1 MSVYITQDEL
11 SKPTDLPHSGPAI
24 TQNKLSLSD
33 AAKVAEKKM
42 EDAAFAALLHQPNA
56 EDGRMPVWYNGH
68 VLRVA
73 YDETVCQSAAT
84 IVTVTKSSR
93 SRQRSMPKNSPNLTS
108 FATALCNIRLF
119 QPSFEQ
125 SMRSIW
131 PSVKVRNAP
140 EIHFTIQFLTLSI
153 LT

>member
-1 MSVYITQDEL
+1 MSVYIPQDEPG
-11 SKPTDLPHSGPAI
+11 KPMDLPPSGPAT
-24 TQNKLSLSD
+24 TQNKLGLSD
-33 AAKVAEKKM
+33 AAKAAEKKA

-56 EDGRMPVWYNGH
+56 EDGRVPAWYNGH

-73 YDETVCQSAAT
+73 YDETVCQSTAT

-93 SRQRSMPKNSPNLTS
+93 SRQRSMLKNSPNLTS
-108 FATALCNIRLF
+108 FATALCKICLF
-119 QPSFEQ
+119 RPIFEQ

-131 PSVKVRNAP
+131 PSAKVRNAP
-140 EIHFTIQFLTLSI
+140 ENRDTICSLTLSI